1 MSVDFRQAANELI
14 LAMLGQAERP
24 LTAGEVAEK
33 LVIAPSTAF
42 QILHTLSGYGLVR
55 RLDGELITWV
65 KA

>member
-14 LAMLGQAERP
+14 LELLGDAGRP
-24 LTAGEVAEK
+24 LTAVEVADQ

-42 QILHTLSGYGLVR
+42 QILHSLAGYGLVR
-55 RLDGELITWV
+55 RVDDSMIRWV